1 MNLRYYIILL
11 LVTTV
16 ILANHVVVT
25 MGESSAVSEACLNDT
40 LFYAYGVSTCPHCK
54 RLHGFFDLEFKENYV
69 FCYFDE
75 NATCSENF
83 KSLVS
88 KISKMPGYDRV
99 SRLLAYVPLTVVTK
113 NNTETVAIVVG
124 EVTDRVFWLNLA
136 CREPDGKILFYS
148 GTKLVAVLGEQQNIG
163 GMPSELVI
171 GITALSLLVIVI
183 GGYYL
188 YTHLF
193 LKEST
198 KRKPLVKGR
207 VRERGKK

>member
-1 MNLRYYIILL
+1 MDLRYYIIIL

-16 ILANHVVVT
+16 ILADHVVVT
-25 MGESSAVSEACLNDT
+25 MGESSAASEACLNDT
-40 LFYAYGVSTCPHCK
+40 LFYAYGLSTCPHC
-54 RLHGFFDLEFKENYV
+54 RSLHDFFDSEFKENYV
-69 FCYFDE
+69 FCYLDK

-83 KSLVS
+83 NSLVS

-99 SRLLAYVPLTVVTK
+99 SRLLAYVPLTVVSR
-113 NNTETVAIVVG
+113 NNTEIVAIVVG
-124 EVTDRVFWLNLA
+124 AVTDRAFWLNLA
-136 CREPDGKILFYS
+136 CREPDEKILFYS
-148 GTKLVAVLGEQQNIG
+148 GTDLVAVLGEQPDTG

-171 GITALSLLVIVI
+171 GITALSLPVVII

-198 KRKPLVKGR
+198 ERKTPVKGTSR
-207 VRERGKK
+207 KKKLK